1 MNLDS
6 SKSTG
11 VLILGQTPPP
21 YHGQAVAIQMILNG
35 AYRQI
40 HFHHVRMAFSREIDE
55 VGKIKVRKIWHL
67 LVVII
72 KIFYTRLRH
81 NTPILYYPPAGPEF
95 IPVYRDVV
103 ILILARWLFKK
114 TVFFF
119 HAGGISELYRR
130 LPGWFRFLFRRAY
143 FGADL
148 AIRPSELN
156 PPDGERLKAVRNII
170 LPHGLP
176 DYYPQF
182 QKSRSTEID
191 TPTLL
196 FVGALTET
204 KGILILLDTCR
215 ILRDLGQKFKVKF
228 VGHFESEAFRNS
240 ANLTVARHGLGDRV
254 EFAGVLTGEKKWLA
268 YSQAD
273 IFCFPSFYKNE
284 TFGLVLL
291 EAMQFELPVVAT
303 HWRGIPSVV
312 EDGRSGF
319 LVPIKDSCVF
329 SEKVGI
335 LLGNAELRKRMGKRG
350 RKIYLERFTAER
362 FWKDLE
368 TAFLSVV

>member
-1 MNLDS
+1 
-6 SKSTG
+6 
-11 VLILGQTPPP
+11 
-21 YHGQAVAIQMILNG
+21 
-35 AYRQI
+35 
-40 HFHHVRMAFSREIDE
+40 MAFSREIDE
-55 VGKIKVRKIWHL
+55 VGRIKIRKIWHL
-67 LVVII
+67 LAVII
-72 KIFYTRLRH
+72 RIYYMRLRH
-81 NTPILYYPPAGPEF
+81 KAPILYYPPAGPEF
-95 IPVYRDVV
+95 IPMYRDLV
-103 ILILARWLFKK
+103 ILLLTRWLFKK

-130 LPGWFRFLFRRAY
+130 LPGWLRFLFRRAY

-156 PPDGERLKAVRNII
+156 PPDGERLKAINNIV

-176 DYYPQF
+176 DNYPQF
-182 QKSRSTEID
+182 QKSRSTEIT

-204 KGILILLDTCR
+204 KGILVLLDTCR
-215 ILRDLGQKFKVKF
+215 LLRDSGQKFKVRF

-240 ANLTVARHGLGDRV
+240 ANLTIARNGLGDCV

-273 IFCFPSFYKNE
+273 IFCFPSFYENE

-319 LVPIKDSCVF
+319 LVPIKDSRVF
-329 SEKVGI
+329 SEKVAT
-335 LLGNAELRKRMGKRG
+335 LLGNAELRKGMGRRG
-350 RKIYLERFTAER
+350 REVYLERFTIQK
-362 FWKDLE
+362 FWQGLE
-368 TAFLSVV
+368 SAFLSIA